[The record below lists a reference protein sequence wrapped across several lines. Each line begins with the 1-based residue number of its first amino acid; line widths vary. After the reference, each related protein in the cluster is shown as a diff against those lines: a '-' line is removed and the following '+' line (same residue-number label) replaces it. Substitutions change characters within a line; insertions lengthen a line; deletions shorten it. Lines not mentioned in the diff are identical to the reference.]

1 MLAVEAFQQFDSVAP
16 TPRPYMPRFCPR
28 RPHAARHRLQGYSID
43 NVQRPVHTCI
53 TSNTILSA
61 LKSVRPKLRRP
72 AWAMTEAQ
80 AEQESKNGQES
91 EAEVTALLIFFDNLN
106 VDEDE
111 DMDIAHAQM
120 SDGASSSVCISPI
133 PTPLYEATNPNET
146 PTSPTREDR
155 QRIEEF
161 DRDAL
166 GKSEAFEP
174 AAARLSPEP
183 GNTRDT
189 PHPGPVHSQKSAL
202 MLFQR
207 HSVQAASGDEKGI
220 RIGSKGSFTPLS
232 RSLSSSQSRQSI
244 ECNLSGQDQP
254 KVASDILRV
263 KVSSK
268 GGEEKEECGG
278 GRPLPMP
285 RVVVIDEEG
294 GLRRRRLSAHHPYWH
309 ENPAL

>member
-1 MLAVEAFQQFDSVAP
+1 MIAVEAFQQFDSVAP
-16 TPRPYMPRFCPR
+16 TPRLYMPRFCPR
-28 RPHAARHRLQGYSID
+28 RPHTSRHRLRRYSID
-43 NVQRPVHTCI
+43 NVQRPVHACI

-80 AEQESKNGQES
+80 AEQASKNGQES
-91 EAEVTALLIFFDNLN
+91 EAEVTALLTFFDNLN

-111 DMDIAHAQM
+111 DMNIAHVQR
-120 SDGASSSVCISPI
+120 SDGASSSVYTSPI
-133 PTPLYEATNPNET
+133 PKPLYEATNPNET

-155 QRIEEF
+155 QRNEEF

-174 AAARLSPEP
+174 AVARLPPEP

-189 PHPGPVHSQKSAL
+189 PHQGPVHSQKSAL

-207 HSVQAASGDEKGI
+207 HSVQAASGNEEGM
-220 RIGSKGSFTPLS
+220 RTESKGSPLS
-232 RSLSSSQSRQSI
+232 LSLSSSQSRQSS
-244 ECNLSGQDQP
+244 ECNLFRQDRP
-254 KVASDILRV
+254 KVASDILKV
-263 KVSSK
+263 KVSPK
-268 GGEEKEECGG
+268 EGGGDEECGG
-278 GRPLPMP
+278 GRPLPIP

-294 GLRRRRLSAHHPYWH
+294 GLRRRRLSAHLPYWH